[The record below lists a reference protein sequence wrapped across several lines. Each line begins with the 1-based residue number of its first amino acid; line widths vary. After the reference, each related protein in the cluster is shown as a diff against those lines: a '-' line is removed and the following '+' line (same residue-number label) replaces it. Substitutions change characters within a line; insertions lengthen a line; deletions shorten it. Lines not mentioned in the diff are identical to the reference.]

1 MSNLKGLFHVSLH
14 VSNARESIEFYQK
27 LGLKYMF
34 ELKEGGEEAEPWVI
48 YMKIAHGQYLELQPV
63 HARTPEGIPD
73 NEVTVYYDKN
83 ETAWH
88 IALETEDIG
97 VLIRSLAEQGIEVFT
112 GPDRTKRVTG
122 LEDAIWGGDGC
133 RIAWIV
139 DPDGTPIELMEQV
152 GQTMQRKYDTE

>member
-1 MSNLKGLFHVSLH
+1 MSNFKGLFHVSLH
-14 VSNARESIEFYQK
+14 VNSARESIEFYQK
-27 LGLKYMF
+27 VGLEYMF
-34 ELKEGGEEAEPWVI
+34 ELREGGEGAEPWVI

-73 NEVTVYYDKN
+73 NEGTVHYDKN
-83 ETAWH
+83 QTAWH
-88 IALETEDIG
+88 FALETEDIG

-139 DPDGTPIELMEQV
+139 DPDGTPIELLEQV